1 LPSCGNGLDS
11 IDKCSFFPSVG
22 ERVDPEASIGPTDA
36 IPDVNFLP
44 NLAEKAP
51 RGERGTRNLSLT
63 TQPYVTGRT
72 TIKPPPAQ
80 GERKEEPPS
89 EGEIDRETFFTKFE
103 CKKPSDNVFLI
114 AAYDYSQ
121 FGTAGISSNEVRKL
135 ADEVGITVP
144 RRPDATLAQAKR
156 NGKSLFDRTGSGR
169 YKPTVYG
176 EKFFRETYEVSKG
189 TKKKPDVE
197 A

>member
-1 LPSCGNGLDS
+1 M
-11 IDKCSFFPSVG
+11 DKKTFE
-22 ERVDPEASIGPTDA
+22 ERVQKLREIDTVVKSLDPAIREAS
-36 IPDVNFLP
+36 FRL
-44 NLAEKAP
+44 LE
-51 RGERGTRNLSLT
+51 
-63 TQPYVTGRT
+63 PYVTGRT